1 MKKLATV
8 IVCTLVLNACAILQ
22 TGDDRTNFHQDQG
35 KKLAMAIKL
44 QNEGKLTAAL
54 ELLIALCAERRAAG
68 VTDEAL
74 FRLSLLYL
82 GNVQDNDKESLQ
94 LAQQTIE
101 RLRKEYP
108 YSSWAS
114 MAAPVA
120 ELLTTTAEQRRQN
133 QNLKNQNQSLTKE
146 NQSLTRENQSLAKEN
161 QSLSKETQEL
171 HQNIEKL
178 KRLDLEL
185 EQKRK

>member
-1 MKKLATV
+1 MRKLAAV
-8 IVCTLVLNACAILQ
+8 IVCTLLLNACAIFQ
-22 TGDDRTNFHQDQG
+22 TGDDRTTFQHDQE

-44 QNEGKLTAAL
+44 QREGKLTAAVT
-54 ELLIALCAERRAAG
+54 LLIALCAEQRAAG

-82 GNVQDNDKESLQ
+82 GNGQDMDKESLQ

-101 RLRKEYP
+101 RLKKEYP
-108 YSSWAS
+108 SSSWAG

-120 ELLTTTAEQRRQN
+120 ELLSTTAELRRQN
-133 QNLKNQNQSLTKE
+133 QNLRNQNQSLTKE
-146 NQSLTRENQSLAKEN
+146 NQSLT
-161 QSLSKETQEL
+161 KETQEL
-171 HQNIEKL
+171 RQNIEKL

-185 EQKRK
+185 EQDRK

>member
-1 MKKLATV
+1 MRKLAAV
-8 IVCTLVLNACAILQ
+8 IVFTLLLNACAIFQ
-22 TGDDRTNFHQDQG
+22 IGDDRTTFQHDQE

-44 QNEGKLTAAL
+44 QREGKLTAAVK
-54 ELLIALCAERRAAG
+54 LLIALCAERRAPG

-82 GNVQDNDKESLQ
+82 GNGQDVDKESLQ

-101 RLRKEYP
+101 RLKKEYP
-108 YSSWAS
+108 SSSWTG

-120 ELLTTTAEQRRQN
+120 ELLSTTAELRRQH
-133 QNLKNQNQSLTKE
+133 QNLRNQNQSLTKE
-146 NQSLTRENQSLAKEN
+146 NQSLTKEN

-171 HQNIEKL
+171 RQNIEKL

>member
-1 MKKLATV
+1 MRKLAAV
-8 IVCTLVLNACAILQ
+8 IVCTLVLNACAIFQ
-22 TGDDRTNFHQDQG
+22 TGDDRTTFQHDQE

-44 QNEGKLTAAL
+44 QNGGKLTAAL
-54 ELLIALCAERRAAG
+54 ELLIALCAEPRAPG

-74 FRLSLLYL
+74 FRLSLLHL
-82 GNVQDNDKESLQ
+82 GNGQDMDKRSLQ

-108 YSSWAS
+108 SSSWAG

-120 ELLTTTAEQRRQN
+120 ELLSTTAELRRQN
-133 QNLKNQNQSLTKE
+133 QNLKNQNQALTKE
-146 NQSLTRENQSLAKEN
+146 NQALSKEN
-161 QSLSKETQEL
+161 QALSKETQEL
-171 HQNIEKL
+171 RQNIEKL

>member
-1 MKKLATV
+1 MRKLAAV
-8 IVCTLVLNACAILQ
+8 IVCTLSLNACAILQ
-22 TGDDRTNFHQDQG
+22 TGDDRTSFHHDQE

-44 QNEGKLTAAL
+44 QNEGKLAAAL
-54 ELLIALCAERRAAG
+54 KLLIALCAERRAPG

-82 GNVQDNDKESLQ
+82 GNGQDIDKGSLQ

-108 YSSWAS
+108 SSSWAR
-114 MAAPVA
+114 MAATLA
-120 ELLTTTAEQRRQN
+120 ELLTTTTDLRRQN
-133 QNLKNQNQSLTKE
+133 QNLKNQNQALSKE
-146 NQSLTRENQSLAKEN
+146 NQALNRENQSSA
-161 QSLSKETQEL
+161 KETQEL
-171 HQNIEKL
+171 RENIEKL

>member
-1 MKKLATV
+1 MRKLAAI
-8 IVCTLVLNACAILQ
+8 IVCTLSLNACAILQ
-22 TGDDRTNFHQDQG
+22 TGDDRTIFHHDQE

-44 QNEGKLTAAL
+44 QNEGKLTAAV
-54 ELLIALCAERRAAG
+54 ELLIALCAEQRAPG

-82 GNVQDNDKESLQ
+82 GNGKDYDKGSLQ
-94 LAQQTIE
+94 LAKQAIE

-108 YSSWAS
+108 SSSWAG
-114 MAAPVA
+114 MAAPLA
-120 ELLTTTAEQRRQN
+120 ELLTTTAELRRQN
-133 QNLKNQNQSLTKE
+133 QNLKNQNQA
-146 NQSLTRENQSLAKEN
+146 LTRENQTLSREN

-171 HQNIEKL
+171 RQNIEKL

-185 EQKRK
+185 EKKSK

>member
-1 MKKLATV
+1 MRKLATI
-8 IVCTLVLNACAILQ
+8 IVCTLALNACAILQ
-22 TGDDRTNFHQDQG
+22 TGDDRTSFHHDQE

-54 ELLIALCAERRAAG
+54 KLLIALCAERSTPG

-82 GNVQDNDKESLQ
+82 GNGQDIDKGSLH

-108 YSSWAS
+108 SSSWAG
-114 MAAPVA
+114 MAAPLA
-120 ELLTTTAEQRRQN
+120 ELLTTTAELRRQN
-133 QNLKNQNQSLTKE
+133 QNLKNQNQALNKE
-146 NQSLTRENQSLAKEN
+146 NQALA
-161 QSLSKETQEL
+161 KETQEL
-171 HQNIEKL
+171 RQNIEKL